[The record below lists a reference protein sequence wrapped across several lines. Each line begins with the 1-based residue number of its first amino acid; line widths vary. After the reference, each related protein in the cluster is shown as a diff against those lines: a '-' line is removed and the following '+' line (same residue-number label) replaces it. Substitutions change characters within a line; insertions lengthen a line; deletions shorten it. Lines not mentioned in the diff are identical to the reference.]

1 MPRPPPRLGNRVTV
15 LLYRRG
21 MTDEMLAARA
31 GVSRAQV
38 NRIRNGRA
46 VPRAA
51 TAIAL
56 AAALGYRVRE
66 VFSLKR

>member
-1 MPRPPPRLGNRVTV
+1 MRIRLGNRVTV
-15 LLYRRG
+15 LLYQRR
-21 MTDEMLAARA
+21 MTDGMLAVRA

-46 VPRAA
+46 IPRVA

-56 AAALGYRVRE
+56 ASALGCRVRE
-66 VFSLKR
+66 VFYLKR

>member
-1 MPRPPPRLGNRVTV
+1 MRSRLGNRVTV
-15 LLYRRG
+15 LLYQRR
-21 MTDEMLAARA
+21 MTDEMLAVRA

-46 VPRAA
+46 IPRVK

-56 AAALGYRVRE
+56 AAALGCRVRE
-66 VFSLKR
+66 VFYLKR